1 MGQALGLPSSKRSH
15 LDPGGLVQPLPG
27 SVTGGKT
34 AGATRAPALLAAFC
48 TIIVFTMRVLTG
60 CAASLALMVPMLL
73 AQPPQ
78 PPKEPTE
85 KEKEEVD
92 SGIPI
97 SSELVKKSC
106 SPCHKADEK
115 GRLSR
120 ISWRRTTPEGWEFTI
135 KRMVSL
141 NGLEI
146 QPADAREVL
155 KYLATNLGLAPE
167 EARAAAFE
175 PEKRMIDY
183 KYSDKDVEGVC
194 TKCHSMGRVVSQ
206 RRSESEWKL
215 LIAMHR
221 GYYPLSDFQ
230 AFRRGGPPQTQPGPD
245 GRPPDNRHPMD
256 KVIPKLAEQL
266 ALKTPEWSAWAANM
280 RVPKLQGRWAF
291 SGYAPGLGPCY
302 GETTIKPTGK
312 DDEFQTETRYVQVK
326 SGVTI
331 RRTGKALVYTGF
343 QWRGRSYV
351 ESADKAGMREVM
363 LLDRNQRE
371 LTGRWFTG
379 GYDETGM
386 DVTLTRLGNDP
397 VVLGLDQIAL
407 QAGGAREVAIH
418 GANFPAGL
426 NPLAIDFGGGVAV
439 KRVVSATPE
448 LVKVEVEVAKDATPG
463 PRDVA
468 VAGAFRTGAAMVYDK
483 IDAIKVSPQAGM
495 ARAGGINFPKQLQQF
510 EAIAWHNGADGKPD
524 TKDDLNLGPV
534 DVTWSV
540 EEYPATFEDH
550 DKDFVG
556 TLDANGLFT
565 PNVDGPNPKR
575 PGNANNIGDVWV
587 VATYKTPEGKTL
599 RARAHLLVT
608 VPLYVRYDQ
617 AEVAQ

>member
-1 MGQALGLPSSKRSH
+1 
-15 LDPGGLVQPLPG
+15 
-27 SVTGGKT
+27 
-34 AGATRAPALLAAFC
+34 
-48 TIIVFTMRVLTG
+48 MRVLTG
-60 CAASLALMVPMLL
+60 CLLSVVLSVPILL

-78 PPKEPTE
+78 APPKEPTE

-97 SSELVKKSC
+97 TSDLVKKSC

-115 GRLSR
+115 GRLTR

-135 KRMVSL
+135 KRMVEL
-141 NGLEI
+141 NGLSI
-146 QPADAREVL
+146 DPTDAREVL

-175 PEKRMIDY
+175 PEKRMLDY

-206 RRSESEWKL
+206 RRSPGEWKL
-215 LIAMHR
+215 LVAMHR

-230 AFRRGGPPQTQPGPD
+230 AFRRTGPPQTQPGPD
-245 GRPPDNRHPMD
+245 GRPPDNTHPME

-266 ALKTPEWSAWAANM
+266 PLKTPEWSAWAANM
-280 RVPKLQGRWAF
+280 RAPRLQGRWAF
-291 SGYAPGLGPCY
+291 TGYQAGRGAFY
-302 GETTIKPTGK
+302 GETGIKPTEK

-326 SGVTI
+326 SGETVH
-331 RRTGKALVYTGF
+331 RAGKALVYAGF
-343 QWRGRSYV
+343 EWRGRSNAG
-351 ESADKAGMREVM
+351 SADQAGMREVM
-363 LLDRNQRE
+363 LLDRDQHQ

-379 GYDETGM
+379 GYNEIGI

-397 VVLGLDQIAL
+397 VVLGLERTAL
-407 QAGGAREVAIH
+407 QTGATREVAIH
-418 GANFPAGL
+418 GANFPAGV
-426 NPLAIDFGGGVAV
+426 NASAIDFGRGVAV

-468 VAGAFRTGAAMVYDK
+468 VGGAFRTAAAVVYDK

-495 ARAGGINFPKQLQQF
+495 ARAGGINFPKQFQQF
-510 EAIAWHNGADGKPD
+510 EAIAYHNGADGKPD
-524 TKDDLNLGPV
+524 TKDDLNLGPL
-534 DVTWSV
+534 DVTWSI

-556 TLDANGLFT
+556 TLDGNGLFT

-575 PGNANNIGDVWV
+575 PGNANNTGDVWV
-587 VATYKTPEGKTL
+587 VATYTTPEGKTL

-608 VPLYVRYDQ
+608 VPLYIMYDQ
-617 AEVAQ
+617 PEVSK

>member
-1 MGQALGLPSSKRSH
+1 MVSLLIAQA
-15 LDPGGLVQPLPG
+15 
-27 SVTGGKT
+27 
-34 AGATRAPALLAAFC
+34 
-48 TIIVFTMRVLTG
+48 
-60 CAASLALMVPMLL
+60 
-73 AQPPQ
+73 PPQQ

-85 KEKEEVD
+85 KEKEEID

-97 SSELVKKSC
+97 TSELVKKTC
-106 SPCHKADEK
+106 SPCHKPDEK

-146 QPADAREVL
+146 TPEDAREVL
-155 KYLATNLGLAPE
+155 KYLSNNLGLAPE
-167 EARAAAFE
+167 EARSAAFE

-194 TKCHSMGRVVSQ
+194 SKCHSMGRVVSQ
-206 RRSESEWKL
+206 RRSEGEWKL

-256 KVIPKLAEQL
+256 KILPKLAEQL
-266 ALKTPEWSAWAANM
+266 PLKTPEWSAWAANM
-280 RVPKLQGRWAF
+280 RPARLQGRWAF
-291 SGYAPGLGPCY
+291 SGYQPGRGPFY
-302 GETTIKPTGK
+302 GETNIQATEKN
-312 DDEFQTETRYVQVK
+312 DEFQTETHYLQVR
-326 SGVTI
+326 SGEAVH
-331 RRTGKALVYTGF
+331 RTGKALVYTGF
-343 QWRGRSYV
+343 EWRGRSN
-351 ESADKAGMREVM
+351 EGPSDKAGMREVM
-363 LLDRNQRE
+363 LLDRDQHE

-379 GYDETGM
+379 AYNETGI

-397 VVLGLDQIAL
+397 VVLGLDRVAL
-407 QAGGAREVAIH
+407 QTGGPREVSIH
-418 GANFPAGL
+418 GANFPANL
-426 NPLAIDFGGGVAV
+426 NASAIDFGRGVTV
-439 KRVVSATPE
+439 RRVISSTTSVA
-448 LVKVEVEVAKDATPG
+448 KVEVDVAKDATPG
-463 PRDVA
+463 PRDVS
-468 VAGAFRTGAAMVYDK
+468 VAGAFRAGAAMVYDR

-495 ARAGGINFPKQLQQF
+495 ARTGGLNFPKQFQQF

-534 DVTWSV
+534 DVTWSI
-540 EEYPATFEDH
+540 EEYPATFDDH
-550 DKDFVG
+550 DMDYVG
-556 TLDANGLFT
+556 TLDQHGLFT

-575 PGNANNIGDVWV
+575 PRNANNTGDVWV

-608 VPLYVRYDQ
+608 VPLYILYDQ
-617 AEVAQ
+617 PEVSQ